1 VYKLLIKQREEN
13 MNTIQITNDEGQ
25 TVNYTEEEVKNVF
38 RLRKQ
43 HQDLADA
50 ASTELRKV
58 RNEIRDFF
66 SEGEWDNGEQ
76 TVNKGDVNFLFE
88 RIGVNK
94 LTTTYRGSASITF
107 TFEVE
112 AEDEDNAR
120 SIIEENASVSEDGF
134 DSTEESVEVDEI
146 DENY

>member
-1 VYKLLIKQREEN
+1 

-76 TVNKGDVNFLFE
+76 TVNKSDVNFLFE